1 MRKQLLATSLPLVAG
16 LLLTACGKA
25 ETSGNQHETVD
36 KSRMAGAGVDVASAP
51 GVSLSYRYGFRLP
64 VEKIAAAQEENASQC
79 ESLGPATCRITGM
92 RYDVSRDRTVSA
104 SLEVRLAPEAAR
116 RFGKQSVESVAR
128 HGGMLAHS
136 QIESEESGAVVAAA
150 QADKASFEE
159 QKARIEKQLAVP
171 GLSAA
176 ERQQL
181 QAQLADLSANARG
194 AAAASAE
201 AQGKLAATPL
211 TLEYESGQVD
221 QSLSDGPI
229 IGAFKDG
236 WVNIVAGS
244 ATIIMALV
252 TLLPWLLLVALAAWV
267 WRRWLSG
274 WLRGKPPQE

>member
-1 MRKQLLATSLPLVAG
+1 LRKNLISAGLPLMAV
-16 LLLTACGKA
+16 LFLTACGKA
-25 ETSGNQHETVD
+25 EAPADQRMEEG
-36 KSRMAGAGVDVASAP
+36 KSRIAGAGVDVASAP

-79 ESLGPATCRITGM
+79 EALGPATCRITGM

-150 QADKASFEE
+150 QADRASFEE

-171 GLSAA
+171 GLGVA

-181 QAQLADLSANARG
+181 QAQLADLTASTRG

-201 AQGKLAATPL
+201 AQRKLAATPL

-236 WVNIVAGS
+236 WINIVAGS
-244 ATIIMALV
+244 ATIIMMLV
-252 TLLPWLLLVALAAWV
+252 TLLPWLLLLALAAWI